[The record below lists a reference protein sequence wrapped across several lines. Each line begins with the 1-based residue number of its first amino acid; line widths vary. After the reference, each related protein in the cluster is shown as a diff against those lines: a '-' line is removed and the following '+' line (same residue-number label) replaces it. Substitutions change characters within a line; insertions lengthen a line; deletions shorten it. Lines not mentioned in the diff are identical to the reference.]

1 MQYYY
6 LIIITILFH
15 MIIKMSKHKNIFMP
29 LYLFF
34 LNLFIIRLLH
44 TFFINNIYSS
54 LFLVLTFF
62 IASLYIYQVLFL
74 DYSKCRLV
82 LIYLKNKSR
91 LENIIRFAPVIAT
104 MILFATTLLSISLLG
119 LQRLELLFFITSY
132 LYAWVGVLQYIDKL

>member
-91 LENIIRFAPVIAT
+91 QENIIRFAPVIAT